1 MKTQMRELYR
11 CEVCG
16 NVVEVVNTG
25 MTMLVCCNKP
35 MVKLEA
41 KKEDTG
47 VEKHLPVIEDL
58 GGKIKVKIGSVEH
71 PMEEKHY
78 IVFVEV
84 LTDKKVLRHEF
95 KPGEKPEAIFD
106 VSLSDVKEVREFCN
120 IHMLWAKEVK

>member
-1 MKTQMRELYR
+1 MKTEFRELYR

-16 NVVEVVNTG
+16 NVVEVVHPG
-25 MTMLVCCNKP
+25 MVMLVCCNKP
-35 MVKLEA
+35 MVKLQS

-47 VEKHLPVIEDL
+47 VEKHLPVIEDMN
-58 GGKIKVKIGSVEH
+58 GKIKVKIGSVEH

-95 KPGEKPEAIFD
+95 KPKEKPEAIFD
-106 VSLSDVKEVREFCN
+106 VNLSDVKEVREFCN
-120 IHMLWAKEVK
+120 VHMLWSKEVK